1 MWSFIK
7 NLFCKPK
14 RETENYVIIGD
25 ERKSR
30 TELLAMD
37 KKELELHG
45 RKFGIELDRR
55 RSKETLV
62 RQILEAQINSS
73 NG

>member
-1 MWSFIK
+1 MWSFLK
-7 NLFCKPK
+7 NLFRKNSGNHI
-14 RETENYVIIGD
+14 TEK
-25 ERKSR
+25 KSR

-55 RSKETLV
+55 RSKEALV
-62 RQILEAQINSS
+62 KQVLEAQIS